1 MTEKVK
7 TPKNEQKIEDSNQY
21 IIIFNKKKHIIKF
34 ELDDKRILFTVLRQ
48 EKNSKDIYF
57 LHQSKLESLR
67 QNSKILQL
75 FPSVPEL
82 IELFDELFKNKKIF
96 LEYNNYSNEL
106 EEDENTKDNNI
117 NKSKSKELFL
127 IIKLNIL
134 MKEEILLL
142 PLEKRND
149 INQKYLTSN
158 NNIEIET
165 SLENEEDIQDEVED
179 LSSNYTKLKS
189 KYNEIIKNHD
199 KEISQFNI
207 EIQELKEQNND
218 LKQKITILLEQ
229 VNQLNN
235 LITKNNNNY
244 KYPISSMQNLI
255 ERIEILEE
263 LKEESTKSSKK
274 ASDGINM
281 QLNNILIQEKLNIK
295 KLRKCFKS
303 SSILTKDTDFNFLL
317 NKLSK
322 FNPTSYKIIYKSS
335 IDGDNIKNF
344 HSNCDGEENIII
356 IIETV
361 KGLKFG
367 GFTSVG
373 FDSSGY
379 ELRDDNAFLFS
390 IDKQKIY
397 DIIPG
402 NNAIYCN
409 RKFGPIF
416 CAEPDSSAYSI
427 FIPDNYLKTKSTTTK
442 VCYCYKMEENFELN
456 NGKKE
461 FFVKEMEVFRVDN
474 D

>member
-1 MTEKVK
+1 MSEKVK
-7 TPKNEQKIEDSNQY
+7 TPKSEQKIEDSNQY

-34 ELDDKRILFTVLRQ
+34 ELDDKRILFTVVRQ
-48 EKNSKDIYF
+48 EKNSNDIYF

-106 EEDENTKDNNI
+106 EEDENTKDNNT

-158 NNIEIET
+158 NNTEIET
-165 SLENEEDIQDEVED
+165 SLENEEDIQEEVED

-199 KEISQFNI
+199 KEINQFNI

-244 KYPISSMQNLI
+244 KYPLSSMQNFI

-281 QLNNILIQEKLNIK
+281 QLNNILIQEKLNNK
-295 KLRKCFKS
+295 KFKKCFKS

-390 IDKQKIY
+390 IDRQKIY

>member
-1 MTEKVK
+1 MSEKVK
-7 TPKNEQKIEDSNQY
+7 TPKSEQKIEDSNQY

-48 EKNSKDIYF
+48 EKNSNDIYF

-106 EEDENTKDNNI
+106 EEDENTKDNNT

-149 INQKYLTSN
+149 INQKYLNSN
-158 NNIEIET
+158 NNTEIET
-165 SLENEEDIQDEVED
+165 SLENEEDIQEEVED

-199 KEISQFNI
+199 KEINQFNI

-229 VNQLNN
+229 VKQLNN

-244 KYPISSMQNLI
+244 KYPLSSMQNLI

-281 QLNNILIQEKLNIK
+281 QLNNILIQEKLNNK
-295 KLRKCFKS
+295 KLKKCFKS

-390 IDKQKIY
+390 IDRQKIY